1 MASLVS
7 EDSFLIQRTD
17 QKIAKEVPHSG
28 IGAPLGDPTYRR
40 IWSSS
45 LLSNLGQQMQAV
57 AAAWAM
63 LQLTGEPDLVALV
76 QTAAMLPVM
85 LLAITAGALADMY
98 DRRRVAMAALF
109 LCLSGAA
116 ILAVVT
122 AAGHISPTLI
132 LFGMFVTGTGIAL
145 YTPAWQASAAELV
158 GVKALPAAIALF
170 AMSSNAARTIG
181 PAVGGFVIAS
191 VGLVAAFS
199 INAVLYLPII
209 VALFLWKREARSPRL
224 PPERL
229 GQAMLVGL
237 RYVRHSPPMR
247 RVILRAFFTSAGGVA
262 IYAMLPFVAKTT
274 LGGGP
279 RTYGFL
285 LGGFGLGAVVFAALT
300 NKLQNKFSPE
310 IIVVVCS
317 LVLAGALFVAAF
329 SPIVVVT
336 VLAMVAAGGAWM
348 MSISTYNIS
357 IQLASPRWVSGRA
370 LAAFQAAV
378 AGGMALG
385 AALWGI
391 LADEYGIVISMVAA
405 GSFLLATAFFG
416 LFAGLRKPVAAEAGP
431 SPSSDP
437 LVQVALNGRSGPLVI
452 EIEYCVRVSDARE
465 FYQAMR
471 DVRRSRERN
480 GAFAATL
487 MRDISNPEIW
497 LEKFIFPTW
506 NDYLRARDRPTAED
520 RIYRDRAVVFHSGDD
535 QPNIRRYLERPTG
548 SVLWREDIMDP
559 GEALPVRVTLTALG
573 SH

>member
-1 MASLVS
+1 
-7 EDSFLIQRTD
+7 
-17 QKIAKEVPHSG
+17 
-28 IGAPLGDPTYRR
+28 
-40 IWSSS
+40 
-45 LLSNLGQQMQAV
+45 MQAV

-98 DRRRVAMAALF
+98 DRRRVAIAALF
-109 LCLSGAA
+109 LSLTGAV
-116 ILAVVT
+116 ILVVVT
-122 AAGHISPTLI
+122 ATDHISPTFI
-132 LFGMFVTGTGIAL
+132 LLGVFVTGTGIAL
-145 YTPAWQASAAELV
+145 YTPAWQASATELV
-158 GVKALPAAIALF
+158 GVKALPAAIVLF

-181 PAVGGFVIAS
+181 PAIGGFVIAS
-191 VGLVAAFS
+191 AGLVAAFS

-209 VALFLWKREARSPRL
+209 VALFLWKRGARSTHL

-229 GQAMLVGL
+229 DQAMLAGL

-262 IYAMLPFVAKTT
+262 IYAMLPFVAETN

-285 LGGFGLGAVVFAALT
+285 LGGFGLGAVALAALT
-300 NKLQNKFSPE
+300 NKLQNRFSPE
-310 IIVVVCS
+310 STIVVCS
-317 LVLAGALFVAAF
+317 VVLGGALFIAAF
-329 SPIVVVT
+329 SPIVIVT

-348 MSISTYNIS
+348 VSISTYNVS

-391 LADEYGIVISMVAA
+391 LADEYGIVVAMVAA
-405 GSFLLATAFFG
+405 GGFLIATAFLG
-416 LFAGLRKPVAAEAGP
+416 LFAGLRKPITAEAGP
-431 SPSSDP
+431 PPSRDP
-437 LVQVALNGRSGPLVI
+437 LVQMALTGRSGPLVI
-452 EIEYCVRVSDARE
+452 EIEYRVRDIDARK

-471 DVRRSRERN
+471 FVRQSRERN
-480 GAFAATL
+480 GAYATTL

-497 LEKFIFPTW
+497 VEKFVYATW
-506 NDYLRARDRPTAED
+506 NDYLRSRDRPTAED
-520 RIYRDRAVVFHSGDD
+520 RIYRDTAVALHAGDD
-535 QPNIRRYLERPTG
+535 QPQVRRYLERPTG
-548 SVLWREDIMDP
+548 SLLWREDIIDP
-559 GEALPVRVTLTALG
+559 GETLPVPVSLTTLG